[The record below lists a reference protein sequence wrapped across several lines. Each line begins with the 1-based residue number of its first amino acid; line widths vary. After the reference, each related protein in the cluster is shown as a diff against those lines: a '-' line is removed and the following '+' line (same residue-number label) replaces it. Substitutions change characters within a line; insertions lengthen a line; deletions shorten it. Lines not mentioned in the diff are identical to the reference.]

1 MKPTTVTGKIIL
13 GLLCLLLAVFM
24 TVEVAHSHADLVG
37 GSHCQLC
44 ASSHLAVDAAPAWL
58 TPLVLFLLGIVS
70 LGEPATGSRPVVM
83 TTLIRPPPS
92 SC

>member
-1 MKPTTVTGKIIL
+1 MKPTTLLGKSILGMLCIIL
-13 GLLCLLLAVFM
+13 TIFM

-44 ASSHLAVDAAPAWL
+44 ASSHLAVDVAPAWL
-58 TPLVLFLLGIVS
+58 TPLVLFLLGTVS
-70 LGEPATGSRPVVM
+70 FGAPSKGSRAVTL
-83 TTLIRPPPS
+83 TTLIRPPPF